1 MKSNRTFFLTAGFSR
16 SCVLSFLLILGSVC
30 PSWSGVLAVWAVNDG
45 EKIFRY
51 DTSLPAKQKNSIWDG
66 QRIHLRGLYNEVL
79 GFQIIVELDSTG
91 ASALEISMAPPI
103 HKSTSSVIGGSGSI
117 PYGDDGYIECFT
129 QHYLHV
135 TRPTK
140 PNWFYG
146 SEKSAPPHMTG
157 WIPDALIPSN
167 AKPGQGGF
175 PVYVPP
181 TRKEEWRMQNEL
193 KITPRA
199 SAQNQGFWIDL
210 YLPRNRALPAGV
222 YTSAVSVLLNGETVA
237 SLPVGIELLPEFL
250 PDENHSN
257 VWVFNSSP
265 DELQRFYPD
274 LSTGEI
280 RNMVKFEAHR
290 HRIDLAGGF
299 RVHQSAFDESLLDEY
314 LPYLNGRA
322 FTPGNGYHGPG
333 QGKGEHIFPIGMYG
347 SPVLGETKETIQ
359 IESDKWVHWFQE
371 NVPGVTFFWYIID
384 EPGPVQFPW
393 ILERTGWLKSNP
405 GPGSQLPVHLTRE
418 YTEELKDAIDIWD
431 AYDGVELD
439 KLAALQKSGKDYW
452 FYNGNRPR
460 YGSFILEGTAV
471 DMRVNGWIKFL
482 FGIDTWFIW
491 QSTHWKHNSQGPK
504 GRLYQ
509 RVYNEPL
516 TFINWHMEWG
526 NGDGILFYPGHMP
539 MQPEEDRGLNRILPS
554 IRLKNIRR
562 GQQDYE
568 LLWLATQKAGKEKID
583 ELIRKVVP
591 KAMSETDMKAPVAWS
606 QKGNDYDEIRDE
618 LLNIIVE

>member
-1 MKSNRTFFLTAGFSR
+1 MANLIHGLIILFM
-16 SCVLSFLLILGSVC
+16 LLPVG
-30 PSWSGVLAVWAVNDG
+30 PARSGVRDVWAVNDG
-45 EKIFRY
+45 EKIFRF
-51 DTSLPAKQKNSIWDG
+51 DTQHPSKNKNSIWDG
-66 QRIHLRGLYNEVL
+66 KKIRLRGLYNEVL
-79 GFQIIVELDSTG
+79 GFQIIVEVDSLG
-91 ASALEISMAPPI
+91 APALEISMKPAV
-103 HKSTSSVIGGSGSI
+103 HKNTLSVIGGSGSI
-117 PYGDDGYIECFT
+117 PYGDDGYIECFS

-146 SEKSAPPHMTG
+146 SRESAPLQMTG
-157 WIPDALIPSN
+157 WIPDALIPSD
-167 AKPGQGGF
+167 ARRGRGGF
-175 PVYVPP
+175 PVNVPP

-193 KITPRA
+193 KITPRPA
-199 SAQNQGFWIDL
+199 AQNQGFWIDL
-210 YLPRNRALPAGV
+210 YLPRNQNLPSGTYESV
-222 YTSAVSVLLNGETVA
+222 VSVLSDGKTVV
-237 SLPVGIELLPEFL
+237 SLPVEIELLPAFL

-265 DELQRFYPD
+265 EDLQKFYPG
-274 LSTGEI
+274 LSTDEI
-280 RNMVKFEAHR
+280 RNMIKFEAHR

-299 RVHQSAFDESLLDEY
+299 KVHQSVFSESLLDQY
-314 LPYLNGRA
+314 LPYLNGKA
-322 FTPGNGYHGPG
+322 FTPENGYHGPG
-333 QGKGEHIFPIGMYG
+333 QGEGEHIFPIGMYG
-347 SPVLGETKETIQ
+347 TPVLGETKETVRK
-359 IESDKWVHWFQE
+359 ESDKWVNWFQG
-371 NVPGVTFFWYIID
+371 NAPGITYFWYIID

-405 GPGSQLPVHLTRE
+405 GPGNSLPVHLTRE

-431 AYDGVELD
+431 AYNGVELD
-439 KLAALQKSGKDYW
+439 KLPELKKEGKDYW

-471 DMRVNGWIKFL
+471 DLRVNGWIKYL
-482 FGIDTWFIW
+482 FGIDTWFVW

-539 MQPEEDRGLNRILPS
+539 MQPEEDRGIDRIIPS

-568 LLWLATQKAGKEKID
+568 LLRLATQKAGKKKID
-583 ELIRKVVP
+583 QLIRKVVP
-591 KAMSETDMKAPVAWS
+591 KAMTETDMKAKVSWS
-606 QKGNDYDEIRDE
+606 QKGDDYDKIRDE
-618 LLNIIVE
+618 LLNIIVK